1 MGAAV
6 SPSTGY
12 AATGMLDPGSI
23 AIDPSGNV
31 WAPDILGTR
40 VWEFV
45 GAATPVMT
53 PLAVGVKNNM
63 LGTRP

>member
-1 MGAAV
+1 
-6 SPSTGY
+6 
-12 AATGMLDPGSI
+12 MLDPGSI

-45 GAATPVMT
+45 GAATPVVT